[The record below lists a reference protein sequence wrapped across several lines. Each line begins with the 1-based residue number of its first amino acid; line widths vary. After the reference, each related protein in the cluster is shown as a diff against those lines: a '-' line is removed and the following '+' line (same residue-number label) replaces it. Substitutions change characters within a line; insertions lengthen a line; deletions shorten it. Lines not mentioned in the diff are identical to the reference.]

1 MNYLGINV
9 PLKHV
14 PALDPEFIPLVQ
26 FNRAFLKDATKP
38 VGVAVERSN
47 GQIAVFP
54 TFIHG
59 TPDMAQADSYYIR
72 RCVKVLLWM
81 KGGWRIY
88 ISGDKA
94 IYEDVKKAYS
104 ADGSRWFDKD
114 FMETVYERPFEVV
127 WCDELPEEKGASESV
142 GRHLEGCRIGFDAGG
157 SDRKVSAVI
166 DGETVFSDET
176 VWLPKVNDDLDY
188 HYAGIVDSFQKA
200 AAHMPRVDGIG
211 ISAAGVI
218 VDNKPMVS
226 SLFNYAK
233 ECHPDQFETRIK
245 PMYIRAVEDTFG
257 KIPFQV
263 ANDGD
268 VTALAGAMSL
278 NVNNILGIA
287 MGTSEAVGYVDEHG
301 NITGWLNELAFM
313 PVDANPDAMADEWS
327 GDIGCGVKY
336 LSQDGVIKLAPRAG
350 IELDEGATPAEKLN
364 AVQSLMEQGD
374 ERAAK
379 VYESIG
385 VYLGH
390 ILAFYCELYGAEH
403 VLLLG
408 RVMSG
413 KGGEIIVDTS
423 KAVLSDEYPEYA
435 SLAIHLPDEK
445 FRRVG
450 QSMAAASLPATK

>member
-26 FNRAFLKDATKP
+26 FNRAFLKDAKKP

-54 TFIHG
+54 TYIHG
-59 TPDMAQADSYYIR
+59 TPDMAQADKYYIR

-350 IELDEGATPAEKLN
+350 IELNKGATPAEKLN

>member
-1 MNYLGINV
+1 MEYLGVQIDTKIK
-9 PLKHV
+9 PE
-14 PALDPEFIPLVQ
+14 LDPEFIPLLQ
-26 FNRAFLKDATKP
+26 FNRAFLKGAAKP
-38 VGVAVERSN
+38 VAFAVERAG
-47 GQIAVFP
+47 GQIAAYH

-59 TPDMAQADSYYIR
+59 TEEMAEADRFYIR
-72 RCVKVLLWM
+72 RCIKVVLWM
-81 KGGWRIY
+81 KGGFRIY
-88 ISGDKA
+88 VAGDRG
-94 IYEDVKKAYS
+94 IYEDVREAYS
-104 ADGSRWFDKD
+104 ADGSRAFDKD

-127 WCDELPEEKGASESV
+127 WCDEVPEEKTASESV
-142 GRHLEGCRIGFDAGG
+142 GRHLNGCRIGFDAGG

-176 VWLPKVNDDLDY
+176 VWLPKVNDDLNY
-188 HYAGIVDSFQKA
+188 HFEGIVDSFKKA

-218 VDNKPMVS
+218 VENKPMVS

-233 ECHPDQFETRIK
+233 QCHPEQFETVIK
-245 PMYIRAVEDTFG
+245 PIYMRAAKETFG
-257 KIPFQV
+257 DIPCVV

-278 NVNNILGIA
+278 DVNNILGIA
-287 MGTSEAVGYVDEHG
+287 MGTSEAVGYVDENG

-313 PVDANPDAMADEWS
+313 PVDANPKAMADEWS

-350 IELDEGATPAEKLN
+350 IELAESLTPAEKLK
-364 AVQSLMEQGD
+364 AVQALMEQED
-374 ERAAK
+374 PRAVK

-385 VYLGH
+385 VCTGHVLG
-390 ILAFYCELYGAEH
+390 FYCDLYGAEH
-403 VLLLG
+403 ALLLG

-413 KGGEIIVDTS
+413 RGGEIIV
-423 KAVLSDEYPEYA
+423 KEAEAVLKEEYPEYA
-435 SLAIHLPDEK
+435 GLKIHLPDEK

-450 QSMAAASLPATK
+450 QSMAAASLPDIV

>member
-1 MNYLGINV
+1 MKFAGIEV
-9 PLKHV
+9 PFKYI
-14 PALDPEFIPLVQ
+14 PELDPAFLPLIQ
-26 FNRAFLKDATKP
+26 FNRAFLKDAKKP
-38 VGVAVERSN
+38 VGIAVERSG
-47 GQIAVFP
+47 GQIAVCN

-59 TPDMAQADSYYIR
+59 TPELAEADSYYIR
-72 RCVKVLLWM
+72 RCIKVILWM

-88 ISGDKA
+88 ISGDRA
-94 IYEDVKKAYS
+94 IYEDVKRAYS
-104 ADGSRWFDKD
+104 DKGARWFDKD

-127 WCDELPEEKGASESV
+127 WCEELPEEKTSPESV
-142 GRHLEGCRIGFDAGG
+142 GRHLSGCRIGFDAGG

-176 VWLPKVNDDLDY
+176 VWLPKVNDDLRY
-188 HYAGIVDSFQKA
+188 HYEGIVDSFKKA
-200 AAHMPRVDGIG
+200 AAHLPRVDGVG

-218 VDNKPMVS
+218 VENKPMVS

-233 ECHPDQFETRIK
+233 ECHPEQFETVIK
-245 PMYIRAVEDTFG
+245 PIYRKAVQDTFG
-257 KIPFQV
+257 DIPFQV

-350 IELDEGATPAEKLN
+350 IELDESATPAEKLK
-364 AVQSLMEQGD
+364 AVQALMEQND
-374 ERAAK
+374 PRAVK

-413 KGGEIIVDTS
+413 KGGEIIVKES
-423 KAVLSDEYPEYA
+423 KAVLEGEYPEYA
-435 SLAIHLPDEK
+435 GLEIHLPDEK

-450 QSMAAASLPATK
+450 QSMAAASLPDTK